1 MTFCYLYMSDNN
13 FIKSGVDTKV
23 EGKVSVIKK
32 MFPGSELIY
41 VSNAVS
47 TRSSIKYKQ
56 SNSKYFKNEN
66 ELENKMK
73 AISKFIK
80 ENNQFT
86 YFIIRY
92 PNASKAL
99 FKLVNENPNKIIF
112 EHNTNELVELNISI
126 TKLKKQFPFKISPS
140 ILKLHWQEIPRNLKA
155 EKKLAPRIL
164 KLAKAGIC
172 VTPEIEQIEKFKLSN
187 YKTICIP
194 NGLINYKENYKIIN
208 KEKTNILK
216 GVFIAGTF
224 ATWHGINRILKSFL
238 NLNNNEDFEIHF
250 VGKVEIEYFKIVS
263 DFLGR
268 NIFIHQF
275 MNSKELNEFMNKM
288 DFAIGSCALQDVGLS
303 QGSVLKV
310 REYLANGLPVIIGH
324 HDPYI
329 SSIPELKKYCLE
341 FPADESLL
349 DFEKIIDFVT
359 KLYQNNPNVNSEIQ
373 DAAFEHLSW
382 EKTLKPLLSI
392 D

>member
-1 MTFCYLYMSDNN
+1 MTFCYLYMSDDN

-23 EGKVSVIKK
+23 EGKVSIIKK
-32 MFPGSELIY
+32 MFPGSEIYY
-41 VSNAVS
+41 VSNAFSSKS
-47 TRSSIKYKQ
+47 TIKYKV

-66 ELENKMK
+66 EFDNKIK

-86 YFIIRY
+86 YFILRY

-99 FKLVNENPNKIIF
+99 FKLVKENPNKIIF

-126 TKLKKQFPFKISPS
+126 AKLKKQFPFKISPS
-140 ILKLHWQEIPRNLKA
+140 ILKLHLQEIPRNLKA
-155 EKKLAPRIL
+155 EKKLAPKIL

-172 VTPEIEQIEKFKLSN
+172 VTPEIEQIQKFKFPN
-187 YKTICIP
+187 YETICIP
-194 NGLINYKENYKIIN
+194 NGIMNNKKNYKIIN
-208 KEKTNILK
+208 KENTEILN
-216 GVFIAGTF
+216 GVFLAGTNQI
-224 ATWHGINRILKSFL
+224 WNGIDRILNSYLKNKFDDKL
-238 NLNNNEDFEIHF
+238 HLYF
-250 VGKVEIEYFKIVS
+250 VGKIDHS
-263 DFLGR
+263 
-268 NIFIHQF
+268 IFINCNNFINKSIYIKDYINHCDMPNF
-275 MNSKELNEFMNKM
+275 LEKMNFS
-288 DFAIGSCALQDVGLS
+288 IGTCGIHRKQLT

-310 REYLANGLPVIIGH
+310 REYLANGLPVVIGH

-359 KLYQNNPNVNSEIQ
+359 KLYQNNRNLNSEIQ
-373 DAAFEHLSW
+373 LAAFEHLCW
-382 EKTLKPLLSI
+382 EKTLKPLQSI